1 MNYSPNKEKRM
12 DFFFRLTFLILAFS
26 ALKQKKE
33 PFNFSTQFSK
43 KKKDKPDFLVVRV
56 QHGGQLSP
64 RARQP
69 LQLQGLA
76 AEVAAQDAVLLA
88 GGLGSKEGGRKRLWW
103 RMLARGDFFPS
114 IDKEAISIFLFF
126 LQKFFHCCVVN
137 SDIQITSTQDLK
149 KNKIKSKL
157 SLVFPP
163 GFLYPSAY
171 TYVLSQG
178 QSRG

>member
-1 MNYSPNKEKRM
+1 M

-33 PFNFSTQFSK
+33 PFNFSTQFS

-88 GGLGSKEGGRKRLWW
+88 GGLGKWQWMGGTFLGGRE
-103 RMLARGDFFPS
+103 M
-114 IDKEAISIFLFF
+114 
-126 LQKFFHCCVVN
+126 
-137 SDIQITSTQDLK
+137 
-149 KNKIKSKL
+149 
-157 SLVFPP
+157 
-163 GFLYPSAY
+163 
-171 TYVLSQG
+171 VL
-178 QSRG
+178 RTHT